1 DWENEH
7 DEFVQNFHKVCEES
21 PTADELPKFWNDT
34 GGLSF
39 LWQTDDL
46 GCGVTVDDGGE
57 KETLQKL
64 VLDETFE
71 DPAIL
76 DISRKVSY
84 QQLNED
90 SFQHL
95 RNAPAYPTAPT
106 DIFDRTR
113 DIWSIDGSYEIG
125 YGSGKT
131 STASDCNMKSKNV
144 IDILRSLN
152 VYPPPSVKT
161 VSIPPEASTENY
173 LSRKVAT
180 ESQTREVGTELFSK
194 ASQSSRNL
202 QNIVPVSQHKLYP
215 SPVFSSGNRVC
226 QSQAV
231 QNSLSV
237 HSVGTCS
244 SSQILLK
251 RMWSI
256 FTVTA
261 TSAFSTSAVMLS
273 GPAALPLLICLLV
286 MLISSIVGGP
296 TSVGRFVGV
305 ASMLGGF
312 SGAGRFKSSLKCSTH
327 LFRCW

>member
-1 DWENEH
+1 MNRSQLY
-7 DEFVQNFHKVCEES
+7 FLKV
-21 PTADELPKFWNDT
+21 
-34 GGLSF
+34 
-39 LWQTDDL
+39 
-46 GCGVTVDDGGE
+46 VDVE
-57 KETLQKL
+57 ETLQKL

-90 SFQHL
+90 SFRHL
-95 RNAPAYPTAPT
+95 RNTPAYPTAPT
-106 DIFDRTR
+106 DILDRSR
-113 DIWSIDGSYEIG
+113 DIWSIDGSYEVG
-125 YGSGKT
+125 YGSGKI

-180 ESQTREVGTELFSK
+180 ESQTREVGTELFPK

-237 HSVGTCS
+237 HVSVFHTTFGIMNFS
-244 SSQILLK
+244 FHLLGFLLFLQVV
-251 RMWSI
+251 SN
-256 FTVTA
+256 FT
-261 TSAFSTSAVMLS
+261 
-273 GPAALPLLICLLV
+273 LLFQP
-286 MLISSIVGGP
+286 S
-296 TSVGRFVGV
+296 
-305 ASMLGGF
+305 
-312 SGAGRFKSSLKCSTH
+312 
-327 LFRCW
+327 